1 MNIIALNSRGRFFIS
16 AILFLF
22 PLFVFSENSISTT
35 AIIESNSNY
44 FNETAIIFDINP
56 AFLKSIVYVERTLNY
71 DWSDKIFDVF
81 FAQSGRNSSIGFC
94 QVKLKTAYWIEKQLN
109 DSTSN
114 FFPGEKY
121 YKKLTISNSSQEIIN
136 KLNNDSLNIL
146 YAGAYIRIIQSLWKK
161 SGFPINDRVDILATL
176 YSTGLFQSDG
186 SLRKPHKNPKA
197 NYFGKKA
204 VNCSLIFTAK

>member
-1 MNIIALNSRGRFFIS
+1 LNFITLNSRGIFFIS

-22 PLFVFSENSISTT
+22 LLFAFSEDSDSTIIVIEKNDKYFTKSANIFDLNSIH
-35 AIIESNSNY
+35 
-44 FNETAIIFDINP
+44 
-56 AFLKSIVYVERTLNY
+56 LKSIVYVERTLNY
-71 DWSDKIFDVF
+71 DWSDKTFDVF

-114 FFPGEKY
+114 FYPGVKY
-121 YKKLTISNSSQEIIN
+121 YNKLILSNNPQEIIN

-146 YAGAYIRIIQSLWKK
+146 YAGAYIRIIQSLWEK
-161 SGFPINDRVDILATL
+161 SGFPINDRMDILATL

-186 SLRKPHKNPKA
+186 SLRKPHKNPKS

-204 VNCSLIFTAK
+204 VNCNWIFNTQ